1 MIKIGI
7 IKRNKY
13 KFQDISVIIYMKTV
27 LLRKRYVFDDVPE
40 DYRFAKT
47 IIQPFPYFYKDI
59 DILVTDS
66 KSFKV
71 LADDIMQ
78 AKKINSQ
85 CRVVVIADKN
95 KQSLLSGIFP
105 FIEYPDLDQPLQ
117 FEGIVSGRTTYRR
130 NVVKQSLNSK
140 EGDVLDAMSYGLS
153 QKEIADML
161 GTSIRTIRR
170 IQERILIKTGLENTK
185 QLGIY
190 SVAENWM
197 SLND

>member
-1 MIKIGI
+1 
-7 IKRNKY
+7 
-13 KFQDISVIIYMKTV
+13 MKTV

-105 FIEYPDLDQPLQ
+105 FIEYPDLVQPLQ

>member
-1 MIKIGI
+1 M
-7 IKRNKY
+7 
-13 KFQDISVIIYMKTV
+13 
-27 LLRKRYVFDDVPE
+27 
-40 DYRFAKT
+40 
-47 IIQPFPYFYKDI
+47 
-59 DILVTDS
+59 
-66 KSFKV
+66 
-71 LADDIMQ
+71 
-78 AKKINSQ
+78 
-85 CRVVVIADKN
+85 VIADKN

>member
-1 MIKIGI
+1 
-7 IKRNKY
+7 
-13 KFQDISVIIYMKTV
+13 MKTV

-130 NVVKQSLNSK
+130 NVVKQS
-140 EGDVLDAMSYGLS
+140 
-153 QKEIADML
+153 
-161 GTSIRTIRR
+161 
-170 IQERILIKTGLENTK
+170 
-185 QLGIY
+185 
-190 SVAENWM
+190 
-197 SLND
+197 